1 MWGGRPLR
9 TWLHKEC
16 QGCYKHLTN
25 CLPIRVNCVFM
36 PFCFF
41 FFSSPIGR
49 KASHHRTVRER
60 KNGKKIP
67 VLDRL
72 LMMPVKQVKG
82 KAPISRIEWTH
93 LGINPKLGV
102 VGLVVTISRIY
113 RSRSTNPKSGVLHL
127 HPRSHTRITSSHL
140 AVTTS
145 RLSPHEGTTMVS
157 HHQTRIIHPAQ
168 RSTGSHR
175 QDSPPATPISGSREV
190 SWTDESNFVV
200 L

>member
-82 KAPISRIEWTH
+82 KAPISRIEW
-93 LGINPKLGV
+93 
-102 VGLVVTISRIY
+102 
-113 RSRSTNPKSGVLHL
+113 
-127 HPRSHTRITSSHL
+127 RSHTRITSSHL